1 MLKTIFVGVSIGF
14 VLLAFAARSRSDASD
29 PGELTTDTSFP
40 LPDPAVG
47 SASASAGAIAPGHLF
62 ESYDAGPAEAV
73 WSYDQLTPAE
83 KETADL
89 GRDASGWEPSQV
101 RRVEAVKGAV
111 RRQAAVLAQRELG
124 LGDLGATGVVP

>member
-1 MLKTIFVGVSIGF
+1 
-14 VLLAFAARSRSDASD
+14 
-29 PGELTTDTSFP
+29 
-40 LPDPAVG
+40 PDPAAG
-47 SASASAGAIAPGHLF
+47 SASAGASAPGHLF
-62 ESYDAGPAEAV
+62 EPYDVGPLEAV

-101 RRVEAVKGAV
+101 RRVEAVKAAV